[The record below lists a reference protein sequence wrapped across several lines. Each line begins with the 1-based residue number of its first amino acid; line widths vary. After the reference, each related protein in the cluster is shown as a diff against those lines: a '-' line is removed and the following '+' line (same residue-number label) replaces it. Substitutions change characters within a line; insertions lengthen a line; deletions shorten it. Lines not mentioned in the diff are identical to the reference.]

1 MLQQEYASTGH
12 GAPGIP
18 VGLTGVCE
26 CTLSASLR
34 GSSLCAMDMTRV
46 GQRRPGHAMRS
57 PPNVA
62 RGTRPRCEARLLN
75 CPQLNMDGSG
85 PFGGFV
91 GRLPCGEGFFTT
103 PPPALRR
110 DAGDMLLMSS
120 GSSSG
125 GAAAAFFFLSSLPG

>member
-46 GQRRPGHAMRS
+46 GPWGS
-57 PPNVA
+57 GD
-62 RGTRPRCEARLLN
+62 RGMPCEAR
-75 CPQLNMDGSG
+75 PMWHEARG
-85 PFGGFV
+85 PAV
-91 GRLPCGEGFFTT
+91 KL
-103 PPPALRR
+103 
-110 DAGDMLLMSS
+110 
-120 GSSSG
+120 GSSIV
-125 GAAAAFFFLSSLPG
+125 LN